1 MCINFNLNQTMALAV
16 VRGDAGAMVH
26 GMRALP
32 TLPRDAQWGNFVRNH
47 DEWSLDKLTQAERQE
62 VFRQFGA
69 KEDMQLFGRGL
80 RRRLPTMLDGDQA
93 RIRMVYGLMFSLP
106 GAPVLFYGEEIGMSE
121 NLAIPGRMSVRSPM
135 QWSNEHNGGFS
146 TAPPDRLRR
155 PLVSGKRWGP
165 AAVNAAEQRRDHTSL
180 LNWMERLI
188 RRRHETPEIAY
199 GLWTVVPV
207 DQPAIFAIR
216 YDWDGRNVLVV
227 LNLSSKP
234 CSASFKVERT
244 AGWEGL
250 IDLFGRGDFSLAKD
264 GTVCIE
270 MEAYG
275 CRWFR
280 VRRSGDTI
288 LL

>member
-1 MCINFNLNQTMALAV
+1 
-16 VRGDAGAMVH
+16 MVH

-32 TLPRDAQWGNFVRNH
+32 TLPKDAQWGNFVRNH
-47 DEWSLDKLTQAERQE
+47 DEWSLDKLTEAEREE
-62 VFRQFGA
+62 VFSQFGP

-93 RIRMVYGLMFSLP
+93 RIRMVYALMFALP
-106 GAPVLFYGEEIGMSE
+106 GAPVLFSGEEIGMSE

-135 QWSNEHNGGFS
+135 QWSDEKNGGFS
-146 TAPPDRLRR
+146 TAQPENLRR
-155 PLVSGKRWGP
+155 PVVSGKRWGP
-165 AAVNAAEQRRDHTSL
+165 ATVNVAVQRRDHASL

-199 GLWTVVPV
+199 GQWNVVPV
-207 DQPAIFAIR
+207 KQASILAVR

-227 LNLSSKP
+227 HNLASKP
-234 CSASFKVERT
+234 CTATFKVEST

-250 IDLFGRGDFSLAKD
+250 IDLFGQGDFSLAKD
-264 GTVCIE
+264 GAVSIDL
-270 MEAYG
+270 EAYG
-275 CRWFR
+275 CRWLR
-280 VRRSGDTI
+280 VRRSGEAI